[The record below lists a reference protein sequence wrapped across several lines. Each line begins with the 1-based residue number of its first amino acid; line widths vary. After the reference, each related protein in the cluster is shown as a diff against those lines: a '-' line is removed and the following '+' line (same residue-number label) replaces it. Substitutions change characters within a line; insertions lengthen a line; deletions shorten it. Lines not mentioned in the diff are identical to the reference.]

1 VKARGVQAVI
11 LNDIIGN
18 KVIFAGI
25 LGWAVAQILKVV
37 TNSIKIKEV
46 DLSRIVGSGGMPSSH
61 SGFVMAVATKT
72 GMVEGFNSPIFAL
85 AFAFAVVVMYD
96 AAGVRRAAGNQAKVL
111 NLIISDLSH
120 KKGLQQDRLKEL
132 IGHTP
137 FEVIAGALLGML
149 IGLIV

>member
-1 VKARGVQAVI
+1 VI
-11 LNDIIGN
+11 INDIIGN

-25 LGWAVAQILKVV
+25 IGWAVAQILKVV
-37 TNSIKIKEV
+37 TNSLKIKEV
-46 DLSRIVGSGGMPSSH
+46 DLSRIIGSGGMPSSH
-61 SGFVMAVATKT
+61 SSFVMAVAVKT
-72 GMVEGFNSPIFAL
+72 GMETGFDSPMFAL
-85 AFAFAVVVMYD
+85 AIAFAVVVMYD

-137 FEVIAGALLGML
+137 FEVIAGAILGIF